1 MLEARLQQGSLLKK
15 IIEAI
20 KELVTDANFDCNDSG
35 IALQAM
41 DNSHVALVALLLRA
55 NAFEPYR
62 CDRNLS
68 LGISIANFAKLLK
81 CGANDDTI
89 TIEADENGDSLNLTF
104 ENETGDRTSQFELK
118 LMDID
123 SDHLGIPETSYD
135 AVVKMSSAEFQRIC
149 RDLSTLSESGNI

>member
-104 ENETGDRTSQFELK
+104 ENES
-118 LMDID
+118 M
-123 SDHLGIPETSYD
+123 H
-135 AVVKMSSAEFQRIC
+135 
-149 RDLSTLSESGNI
+149 NIFNNYINIFYY